1 MRDYKVGTAIASFG
15 VATASLYMTPS
26 AEAAVIDLT
35 PSPASIAQ
43 GSTSSFGVQVELGI
57 PGGNPDF
64 FQYNGLGTLNGAEFN
79 FNSFTGGSFTSTY
92 GNNFLYDIVGFRRVF
107 VGDTLSVNDEFDPAK
122 GARPDFRHWGFLTRD
137 GNVGWFK
144 VDLGTGSGN
153 TIRYLEGAWEDTE
166 DSIRVGEVPLP
177 ASLPLLASAL
187 GLLAAGA
194 TRKRNRAAAANV

>member
-1 MRDYKVGTAIASFG
+1 MSDYKVGTAIATFG

-43 GSTSSFGVQVELGI
+43 GSTSSFGVQVELGL
-57 PGGNPDF
+57 PGGNPDL
-64 FQYNGLGTLNGAEFN
+64 FQYNGLGTLDGAPFN
-79 FNSFTGGSFTSTY
+79 FNSFTGGSFTSNSTPY
-92 GNNFLYDIVGFRRVF
+92 LYDIVGFRRV
-107 VGDTLSVNDEFDPAK
+107 VTGDTVSVNDSFDSAK
-122 GARPDFRHWGFLTRD
+122 GSRTGIRYWGFLTRD
-137 GNVGWFK
+137 NHVGWFK
-144 VDLGTGSGN
+144 VDLGTDSGN

-194 TRKRNRAAAANV
+194 TRKHNKAAAKL